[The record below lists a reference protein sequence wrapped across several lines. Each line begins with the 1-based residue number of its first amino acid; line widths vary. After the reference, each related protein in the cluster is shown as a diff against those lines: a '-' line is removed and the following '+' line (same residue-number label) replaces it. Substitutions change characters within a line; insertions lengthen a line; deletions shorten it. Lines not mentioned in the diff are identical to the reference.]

1 MSEIKL
7 QFSVDDI
14 EVNGIMNDEEY
25 KHLKEIGLEPIR
37 YLIARMCQTVYDDER
52 FKDKGIYLN

>member
-7 QFSVDDI
+7 QLSVDDI

-25 KHLKEIGLEPIR
+25 KHLKEIGQRL
-37 YLIARMCQTVYDDER
+37 LT
-52 FKDKGIYLN
+52 